1 MISGENL
8 TFCAADSNMYIGR
21 IHPLIYCSSFFFPH
35 SAFNFRNSHPCI
47 NLHFYR
53 ISLIYAWRAETV
65 VLKNV
70 RMFTCQVYWKRWSSN
85 HAFTMPLKREE
96 RKQEKRRAEM
106 VEAGS
111 GDEREQKKAKT
122 MRKMIEVR
130 KLSGG
135 GTDGCLKFAERCSLS
150 LLNCIKN

>member
-53 ISLIYAWRAETV
+53 ISLIYAWRAERV

-70 RMFTCQVYWKRWSSN
+70 RMFFLSGILEEMLLPCHWKEKKELKESRKREGLRWSKQ
-85 HAFTMPLKREE
+85 AVEMREG
-96 RKQEKRRAEM
+96 KRRPRRWGRWLRWGNQ
-106 VEAGS
+106 VEGERTGAWNLQS
-111 GDEREQKKAKT
+111 G
-122 MRKMIEVR
+122 V
-130 KLSGG
+130 L
-135 GTDGCLKFAERCSLS
+135 CPF
-150 LLNCIKN
+150 

>member
-21 IHPLIYCSSFFFPH
+21 IHPLIYCSSFFFPY
-35 SAFNFRNSHPCI
+35 STFNFRNSHPCI

-85 HAFTMPLKREE
+85 HALTMLLKREE
-96 RKQEKRRAEM
+96 KVELMQKVRGKRAIEKYQPKPPTLEL
-106 VEAGS
+106 
-111 GDEREQKKAKT
+111 T
-122 MRKMIEVR
+122 
-130 KLSGG
+130 
-135 GTDGCLKFAERCSLS
+135 RCTFKIIIGITVLIIIGNKNAF
-150 LLNCIKN
+150 LVITQCIL